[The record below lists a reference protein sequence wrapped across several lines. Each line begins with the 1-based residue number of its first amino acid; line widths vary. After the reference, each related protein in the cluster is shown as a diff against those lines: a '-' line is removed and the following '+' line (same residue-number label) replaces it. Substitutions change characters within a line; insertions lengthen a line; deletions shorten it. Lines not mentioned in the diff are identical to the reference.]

1 MYSLAQDGQT
11 MSMANQPGGIRPA
24 KAYSSTHLVKGR

>member
-11 MSMANQPGGIRPA
+11 MSMANQPTGQHAACQSVFLGA
-24 KAYSSTHLVKGR
+24 LG

>member
-11 MSMANQPGGIRPA
+11 MSMANQPGGQHAARQSVFLDA
-24 KAYSSTHLVKGR
+24 LG